1 MNSLKIVN
9 LLNYLGETDL
19 SSMEI
24 LDDNRVSIN
33 GWEYLVVDEEERWE
47 EFKDYQKG
55 VWSDMGLGGFTSSFS
70 QQIIDEFL
78 DTEKLY
84 YLDNYE
90 FIVYDEETEEQYS
103 IAELHGYDSY
113 IDYVYNEVDWR
124 TATEVIDRFDLLK
137 FDEMCKELA
146 KWDGYG
152 QSLSFYDGNELEL
165 EGGFFA
171 YLVN

>member
-1 MNSLKIVN
+1 MKNI
-9 LLNYLGETDL
+9 
-19 SSMEI
+19 I
-24 LDDNRVSIN
+24 FIN
-33 GWEYLVVDEEERWE
+33 GYNNYYNRKVKYS
-47 EFKDYQKG
+47 KDLN
-55 VWSDMGLGGFTSSFS
+55 D
-70 QQIIDEFL
+70 
-78 DTEKLY
+78 

-103 IAELHGYDSY
+103 VAELHGYDNY

-124 TATEVIDRFDLLK
+124 AATEIIDRFDLLK

>member
-9 LLNYLGETDL
+9 LLSYLGETHLD
-19 SSMEI
+19 SMEI
-24 LDDNRVSIN
+24 LDDNRISID
-33 GWEYLVVDEEERWE
+33 GWEYLVVDEEERWQ
-47 EFKDYQKG
+47 EFVQYQKDL
-55 VWSDMGLGGFTSSFS
+55 WSDMGLGGFTSSFA

-90 FIVYDEETEEQYS
+90 FVCYDDETGEEYNV
-103 IAELHGYDSY
+103 AELHGYDNY

-124 TATEVIDRFDLLK
+124 AATEIIDRFDLLK
-137 FDEMCKELA
+137 FDEMCKELV
-146 KWDGYG
+146 KWNGYG
-152 QSLSFYDGNELEL
+152 QSLARYDGEELEL

-171 YLVN
+171 YLVG

>member
-24 LDDNRVSIN
+24 LDDNRISID
-33 GWEYLVVDEEERWE
+33 GWEYLVVNEEERWE

-55 VWSDMGLGGFTSSFS
+55 VWSDMGLGGFTSSFA

-78 DTEKLY
+78 DAEKLY
-84 YLDNYE
+84 YLENYE
-90 FIVYDEETEEQYS
+90 FVTYDEETEEQYS
-103 IAELHGYDSY
+103 VAELHGYDNY
-113 IDYVYNEVDWR
+113 IDYVYNEADWR
-124 TATEVIDRFDLLK
+124 TATEIIDRFDLLK
-137 FDEMCKELA
+137 FDEMCKELV

-152 QSLSFYDGNELEL
+152 QSLARYDGEELEL

-171 YLVN
+171 YLIG